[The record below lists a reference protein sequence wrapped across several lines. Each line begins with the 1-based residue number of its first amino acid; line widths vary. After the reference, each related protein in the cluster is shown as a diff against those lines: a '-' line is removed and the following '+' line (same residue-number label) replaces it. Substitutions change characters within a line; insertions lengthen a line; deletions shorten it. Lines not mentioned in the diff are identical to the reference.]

1 MQDKKNRMNFKFLRG
16 TNDMFMNLEPTQILT
31 LRQPHR
37 FNPQDVEFCFQFG
50 DDEPI
55 VFATG
60 PNECS
65 IRLNPNSA
73 ANMVFTDNNNNQ
85 FKLFARERQ
94 ND

>member
-1 MQDKKNRMNFKFLRG
+1 MFL
-16 TNDMFMNLEPTQILT
+16 NLEPTQLLT
-31 LRQPHR
+31 LRHAHR
-37 FNPQDVEFCFQFG
+37 FNPENVEFCFQFG
-50 DDEPI
+50 DEEPI

-65 IRLNPNSA
+65 IRLSPNTENS
-73 ANMVFTDNNNNQ
+73 NIIFTDSNDKQ